1 MKAKT
6 KIALICLLILCL
18 VAIVYALTV
27 QRNLTNTVNVT
38 GSTDFQIY
46 IDSSCSTPVTSL
58 TWDMTKGSSVTKTI
72 YLKNIGDVKLY
83 ISWFLSSS
91 NLPSGYTLTLTW
103 NGIDWASGS
112 PQDCNVQTTPYKI
125 DITLSVP
132 TTGSYSFIITFNGST

>member
-38 GSTDFQIY
+38 GSTDFQIFS
-46 IDSSCSTPVTSL
+46 DSSCTTPVTSL
-58 TWDMTKGSSVTKTI
+58 SWDMAKGSSVTKTI

-83 ISWFLSSS
+83 ISWSLGSS
-91 NLPSGYTLTLTW
+91 NLPSGYTLTLKW
-103 NGIDWASGS
+103 NGIEWASGS
-112 PQDCNVQTTPYKI
+112 VKDCNVQLDPYAI

-132 TTGSYSFIITFNGST
+132 TTGSYSFTITFNGST